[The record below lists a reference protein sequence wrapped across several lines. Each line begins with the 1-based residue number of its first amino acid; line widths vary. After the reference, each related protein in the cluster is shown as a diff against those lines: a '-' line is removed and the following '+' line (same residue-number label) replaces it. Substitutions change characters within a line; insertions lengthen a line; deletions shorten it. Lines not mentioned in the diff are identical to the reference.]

1 MAATARAMDFTN
13 VSDGGAFQP
22 RRVPAG
28 DYKAKIT
35 KVEDHTSKGSN
46 VPDNWVFTIV
56 LTSRARNTYPYY
68 CGFDDKQAWK
78 VRGLCLASG
87 LQVPKKRVKVDPNK
101 LVGKTIGVSM
111 EDDEYDGKIK
121 SVIVGVF
128 PASELS
134 EDFPGQK
141 STSSS
146 GSKSSSSK
154 DSAADD
160 DADEV
165 DDVNEGDEDELDLEE
180 I

>member
-1 MAATARAMDFTN
+1 MDFTN

-35 KVEDHTSKGSN
+35 AVEDHTSKGSN
-46 VPDNWVFTIV
+46 VADNWVFTIV
-56 LTSRARNTYPYY
+56 LSSRSRNTYPYY

-78 VRGLCLASG
+78 VRGLCMAAG

-101 LVGKTIGVSM
+101 LVNKVIGVAM

-128 PASELS
+128 PASELT
-134 EDFPGQK
+134 EDYPG
-141 STSSS
+141 SSK
-146 GSKSSSSK
+146 GSSSK
-154 DSAADD
+154 GSASTSDD
-160 DADEV
+160 DADDTSD
-165 DDVNEGDEDELDLEE
+165 DDVSDGDADDLDLEE

>member
-1 MAATARAMDFTN
+1 MAATARAVDFTN
-13 VSDGGAFQP
+13 VTEAGNFQP

-46 VPDNWVFTIV
+46 VADNWVFTIV

-78 VRGLCLASG
+78 IRGLCMAAGLA
-87 LQVPKKRVKVDPNK
+87 VPKKRVKVDPNK
-101 LVGKTIGVSM
+101 LVGKFIGVAM

-128 PASELS
+128 PTSELA
-134 EDFPGQK
+134 EDSPGAGK
-141 STSSS
+141 GSS
-146 GSKSSSSK
+146 GKANAS
-154 DSAADD
+154 DD
-160 DADEV
+160 DGDDDV
-165 DDVNEGDEDELDLEE
+165 DDVSDTDADELDLEE